1 MKGQRIIRVFHGG
14 ANRLRDPA
22 EPVLSFRALFFGNRL
37 SRQSARNRLP
47 AFFIALLPLSALEE
61 ERKEQ

>member
-1 MKGQRIIRVFHGG
+1 MKGQRIIRVFRGG

-22 EPVLSFRALFFGNRL
+22 EPVLSFRALFFGDHR
-37 SRQSARNRLP
+37 SRQSARDRLP
-47 AFFIALLPLSALEE
+47 AFFAALLPLSALGE